1 MKTLEFIDLSLCARL
16 PKQAWRELGYLF
28 ERVRRSNVL
37 QELNLQFYGNHIDLD
52 MRCEIVHQICNL
64 PSLKKL
70 RFGPKFQLPQN
81 CTDVVSNTL
90 LNTSI
95 TNEEVMALTIVP
107 LIAPTIKPL
116 NVPPNVIAV
125 LCSHHILMELEA
137 KHAREEDAKLIAEL
151 LHLNSS
157 GEPKHVGL
165 AKVALYLDINT
176 VVPKRVLPH
185 LIANGLARLSNVTA
199 MYLYMKN
206 LTKSGC
212 FLLNAVNWRR

>member
-1 MKTLEFIDLSLCARL
+1 
-16 PKQAWRELGYLF
+16 
-28 ERVRRSNVL
+28 
-37 QELNLQFYGNHIDLD
+37 
-52 MRCEIVHQICNL
+52 MRCEIVHQIRNL

-70 RFGPKFQLPQN
+70 RFGPKLQLPQN
-81 CTDVVSNTL
+81 CTNVVSNTL
-90 LNTSI
+90 LNASI
-95 TNEEVMALTIVP
+95 TNEEVMALAIVP

-137 KHAREEDAKLIAEL
+137 KHAREEDAKLISEL

-176 VVPKRVLPH
+176 MLPKRVFLH

-212 FLLNAVNWRR
+212 FLVNAVNSRC